1 MKDSLTI
8 TEKGKLTNISNIVKT
23 KTNNYTA
30 IESILTASQAVT
42 SSWAD
47 LGSVIELGDFDKI
60 NAFISVD
67 INDSEDVRF
76 KVKGLIDNEPTKEY
90 EFMSE
95 TLNSGITNIKPSY
108 FELTDDK
115 DIDFII
121 NLDVLGCQYAQ
132 IQVQAGTVGSS
143 AGLITDLYIQK
154 SQL

>member
-23 KTNNYTA
+23 KLNNYTDT
-30 IESILTASQAVT
+30 ESILTASQAVT

-47 LGSVIELGDFDKI
+47 LGTVIELGDFEKI
-60 NAFISVD
+60 NAYISVD
-67 INDSEDVRF
+67 INDSENVRF
-76 KVKGLIDNEPTKEY
+76 KVKGLISNEPTKEY

-95 TLNSGITNIKPSY
+95 TLSSGITNIKSNY
-108 FELTDDK
+108 FELTDDA

-121 NLDVLGCQYAQ
+121 NFDVLGCQYAQ

-143 AGLITDLYIQK
+143 PCLITDLYIQK
-154 SQL
+154 YQL